1 MTVLTIVVSDSKS
14 TGLSDVI
21 FAHPERALVMNFQT
35 TEFADRP
42 VPKTLNIY
50 VCEMSVFDM
59 IVSFLHKTLHSVNFM
74 YAVRGE

>member
-1 MTVLTIVVSDSKS
+1 
-14 TGLSDVI
+14 
-21 FAHPERALVMNFQT
+21 MNFQT
-35 TEFADRP
+35 TGFADRP